1 MTTLPA
7 DTPASCRV
15 AFEGFGEFERAALVS
30 FFRLADRRV
39 PVYEPVGEAVQAEW
53 LIVDAD
59 QPGAI
64 NAVHAIGRTCDTVF
78 VGAQAPAGAVAWL
91 TRPIDPMHIVRELD
105 VLVERRRS
113 GTHDAIEP
121 ALSADVDLLLDDIGA
136 LRRTEPGGGSPTGTT
151 VRWRQAGGG
160 GRDALVVDDSA
171 IARAFLAQRLVR
183 LGYCVQLASSGDEA
197 LALFAQQ
204 PFALAFVDITLGAA
218 QAIDGLRVC
227 RVIKQRAPAAERG
240 TAVVIVTGQA
250 SANARVRG
258 SLAGCDAYLTKPV
271 LEPDFIAAL
280 RRVDPLFQWEAQAI
294 GA

>member
-1 MTTLPA
+1 MTILPA
-7 DTPASCRV
+7 DTPAPCPV
-15 AFEGFGEFERAALVS
+15 ALEGFGDFERMALVS

-39 PVYEPVGEAVQAEW
+39 PAYEPVGEAAHAEW

-59 QPGAI
+59 DPGAI
-64 NAVHAIGRTCDTVF
+64 DAVHATGRTRDTVF

-121 ALSADVDLLLDDIGA
+121 ALSTDVDLLHQDIGMV
-136 LRRTEPGGGSPTGTT
+136 RRIEPGGGSPAGAD
-151 VRWRQAGGG
+151 VRLRQAGGG

-171 IARAFLAQRLVR
+171 IARTFLAQRLVR
-183 LGYCVQLASSGDEA
+183 VGYRVQVASSGEEA
-197 LALFAQQ
+197 LARFAQQ

-227 RVIKQRAPAAERG
+227 QVIKQRAPTAGRG

-250 SANARVRG
+250 SATARVRG

-280 RRVDPLFQWEAQAI
+280 RRVDPLFRWEAQAI